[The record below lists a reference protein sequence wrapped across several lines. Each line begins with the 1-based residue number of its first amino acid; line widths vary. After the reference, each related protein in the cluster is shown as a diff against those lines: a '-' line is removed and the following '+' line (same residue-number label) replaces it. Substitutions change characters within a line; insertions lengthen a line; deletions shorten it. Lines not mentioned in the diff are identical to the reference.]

1 MQKDTHE
8 DKTFHFRCSN
18 GNLFE
23 DINLHL
29 GVELNDIKIW
39 ICYLHCFAG
48 QSDLF
53 MRIELFVDN
62 FSKKIKIGLFV
73 ISDRKKF
80 FICVKLHSET
90 YLKISNFFCKTTP
103 YFSRYY
109 DKHRNPKF
117 PNVFQHKQ
125 VPRCALYDNLLHIS
139 TPEIFCL

>member
-1 MQKDTHE
+1 MPLRQEAAVFRNKRTFPVSRGDFPHPPSGFENGNACADFSFLNDLSQTVGAIWRIFMFLAKLSKVGVRWFAMQKDTHE

-62 FSKKIKIGLFV
+62 F
-73 ISDRKKF
+73 
-80 FICVKLHSET
+80 C
-90 YLKISNFFCKTTP
+90 
-103 YFSRYY
+103 FS
-109 DKHRNPKF
+109 
-117 PNVFQHKQ
+117 
-125 VPRCALYDNLLHIS
+125 
-139 TPEIFCL
+139 